1 MPNALQRLLNQLK
14 DFWNRLNTPQK
25 VSLIITGL
33 LALGGLLWI
42 MFSSSQPQMAV
53 LFTDLSAK
61 DAAQIVEKLEEQQIP
76 YELADDGKTIL
87 VPRNEIYRLRLA
99 LAQEGLPES
108 STVGYEIFD
117 KTNLGMSEFVQKLNY
132 RRALEGELAKT
143 IASLDAVE
151 KARVHLVIP
160 ERRLFQ
166 AQQEEP
172 SASIVVHL
180 KPNRSLPARTVQA
193 IQFLVASSVE
203 GLTPE
208 NVTVIDNR
216 GRVLSETLDQKS
228 FGGLTASQYEI
239 KEKVDTY
246 LTRKVQSLLDQVVG
260 VGNAVVQVNAELDFT
275 RTEETIERYDPA
287 GQVVRSEQT
296 IREQSQSQDSLNYP
310 AVNSQSARTN
320 TITNYEISK
329 EIRRIIGEV
338 GRIKRLTVSA
348 LVNGKPQIRTTP
360 DGEQITEYVPRS
372 EEELHQLE
380 QIIRNAVG
388 FDPNR
393 NDRISVISVEFET
406 MKEPPAVEAPM
417 SPEEI
422 AEKVLLLLMM
432 LLALFAVW
440 RFLHSPIVK
449 KRLEILLLPTDIEKQ
464 RLELTRALAERQKA
478 LLETLSK
485 ELEAPALPGPEE
497 RPELL
502 EMVEQIEQTP
512 EELLRQEMHK
522 QVHKFLTEQPEEAAR
537 LLRSML
543 RKGSK

>member
-1 MPNALQRLLNQLK
+1 MPNALQQIWKQVR
-14 DFWNRLNTPQK
+14 DFWTRLTGLQK
-25 VSLIITGL
+25 TLLIIVAT
-33 LALGGLLWI
+33 ATLGGLLWL
-42 MFSSSQPQMAV
+42 FLSAPQPQMAV
-53 LFTDLSAK
+53 LFTDLSAT
-61 DAAQIVEKLEEQQIP
+61 DAAKIIEKLEEKQIP
-76 YELADDGKTIL
+76 YELEDDGKTIL
-87 VPRNEIYRLRLA
+87 VPRNELYKLRLE

-132 RRALEGELAKT
+132 RRALEGELART
-143 IASLDAVE
+143 IASLDEVE

-160 ERRLFQ
+160 ERRLFE

-172 SASIVVHL
+172 TASVVVKL
-180 KPNRSLPARTVQA
+180 KPNRSLRQRSVEA

-203 GLTPE
+203 GLSPD

-216 GRVLSETLDQKS
+216 GRVLSETADQQG

-239 KEKVDTY
+239 KEKVDNY
-246 LTRKVQSLLDQVVG
+246 LTRKVQSLLDQVLG

-275 RTEETIERYDPA
+275 QTEETVERYDPA

-296 IREQSQSQDSLNYP
+296 ISEQSQSQDSLNYP

-348 LVNGKPQIRTTP
+348 LINGKPQTQTLD
-360 DGEQITEYVPRS
+360 DGTQVVEYVPRS
-372 EEELHQLE
+372 EEELQQLE

-393 NDRISVISVEFET
+393 NDRISVVSVEFET
-406 MKEPPAVEAPM
+406 MKEAPPAAAPM
-417 SPEEI
+417 APEEI
-422 AEKVLLLLMM
+422 AEKVLLILMM

-440 RFLHSPIVK
+440 RFLHSPVVK
-449 KRLEILLLPTDIEKQ
+449 KRLEVLMLPTDIEKQ
-464 RLELTRALAERQKA
+464 RMELMKALAERQKA
-478 LLETLSK
+478 LLETLSR
-485 ELEAPALPGPEE
+485 ELEVPALPGPEE

-522 QVHKFLTEQPEEAAR
+522 QVQKFLTEQPEEAAR

-543 RKGSK
+543 RKGK